1 MKRLTKK
8 EILCY
13 GLSSFGVNLA
23 AILLSSFVSSY
34 WTDVAGISAAAAGV
48 IFLVSRIFDGFT
60 DLTMGFVVDKTN
72 TRWGKAKPWICIG
85 GVGAAVMGVLVFSVP
100 ELGITGKVLWAGIT
114 YILFFAVFNTMAGIS
129 TSTMISYMTDDSG
142 ERTALGA
149 SFNTMQVIVMACVIV
164 CTVASV
170 SALGGGQT
178 GWTYYTMILGV
189 IAMIFLTITLT
200 NIRERFAPKPD
211 EMGKKVTVGDIL
223 KGLTQNK
230 YFFCITLA
238 GMLLNIGSTLLTSVG
253 VYYANW
259 ILKDPNVY
267 TLLGMAALLP
277 SVIGIPLSVPLVNKF
292 GKYRCSLVG
301 LIIGSVG
308 QLLCVLDPY
317 NIPLLMVS
325 LFLKGLGGSPFMAS
339 YSAFVAESADYG
351 QWKTG
356 VASQGVSFSGTSFGN
371 KVGAGLAGAIMGGI
385 LALVGYDGIQ
395 AVQTETALEG
405 IKYLFII
412 GSTLPTAAII
422 LTILPFKELEGLMP
436 KIHQELH
443 GTKEDA

>member
-1 MKRLTKK
+1 MKRLKK
-8 EILCY
+8 REILCY

-34 WTDVAGISAAAAGV
+34 WTDVAGISAAAVGT
-48 IFLVSRIFDGFT
+48 IFLVSRIFDGFS

-72 TRWGKAKPWICIG
+72 TRWGKAKPWMFVG
-85 GVGAAVMGVLVFSVP
+85 GVGSAIMGILVFSVP
-100 ELGITGKVLWAGIT
+100 GLGTTGKIVWAGAT

-129 TSTMISYMTDDSG
+129 TSTMVSYMTDDSG

-149 SFNTMQVIVMACVIV
+149 SFNTSQVVVMACVIV
-164 CTVASV
+164 CTVSAV
-170 SALGGGQT
+170 SALGGGQS
-178 GWTYYTMILGV
+178 GWTKYTLILAV
-189 IAMIFLTITLT
+189 VAMVFLAITLT
-200 NIRERFAPKPD
+200 NIKERFAPRPED
-211 EMGKKVTVGDIL
+211 IGERVTIKDIL

-238 GMLLNIGSTLLTSVG
+238 GMLINIGSTLITSVG

-259 ILKDPNVY
+259 VLADPNVF

-277 SVIGIPLSVPLVNKF
+277 SIVGIPLSVPLVNKF

-301 LIIGSVG
+301 LVIASVG
-308 QLLCVLDPY
+308 QLLCLFNPY
-317 NIPLLMVS
+317 SVPLLMVS

-339 YSAFVAESADYG
+339 YSAYVAEAADYG
-351 QWKTG
+351 QWKSG

-371 KVGAGLAGAIMGGI
+371 KVGAGLAGAIMGGV
-385 LALVGYDGIQ
+385 LALVGYDGLQ
-395 AVQTETALEG
+395 AVQTELALEG

-412 GSTLPTAAII
+412 GSSLPTAMIVFV
-422 LTILPFKELEGLMP
+422 ILPFKNLEKLMP
-436 KIHQELH
+436 KINKELH
-443 GTKEDA
+443 GTKEG